1 MPVHALG
8 AIEPEIDPAAYV
20 RPDAVIIGNVR
31 LGAETATID
40 RVPHT

>member
-1 MPVHALG
+1 MPVYALG
-8 AIEPEIDPAAYV
+8 AVGPEIDPAAYA